1 MNITER
7 IELYC
12 IWATSTAWNDEHGY
26 SQSRRWSSDFDCS
39 SFVISALEQAG
50 FSMKKNGAS
59 YTGNM
64 LTALLRCG
72 FELVQ
77 NNTLMRGDILLTHND
92 KVQHTAIYIG
102 NNQIV
107 HARGSNGHPEEGD
120 QTGKEICVSDYY
132 PFEMCFRYPHKDITE
147 SKVKSMIIIEEIS
160 EGSQGRA
167 VKSMQTLLNQF
178 GGYFLKVDGVAGSCT
193 ITALM
198 GYQKKNHLLVDGI
211 CGVKTWSKL
220 LKGV

>member
-1 MNITER
+1 
-7 IELYC
+7 
-12 IWATSTAWNDEHGY
+12 
-26 SQSRRWSSDFDCS
+26 
-39 SFVISALEQAG
+39 
-50 FSMKKNGAS
+50 MKKNGAS

-64 LTALLRCG
+64 MNALLRCG

-77 NNTLMRGDILLTHND
+77 NRTLMRGDILLTHTED
-92 KVQHTAIYIG
+92 RQHTAIYIG
-102 NNQIV
+102 NNKIV
-107 HARGSNGHPEEGD
+107 HARGVKGHPEEGD

-132 PFEMCFRYPHKDITE
+132 PFELCFRYPHKDITE
-147 SKVKSMIIIEEIS
+147 SEVKAMIIIEEIS

-178 GGYFLKVDGVAGSCT
+178 GGYFLEVDGIAGSKS
-193 ITALM
+193 INALIN
-198 GYQKKNHLLVDGI
+198 YQKKNGLLPDGI